1 MNTVHV
7 SDLSCAIWHLTE
19 HGDTGSVY
27 NLADKGDMS
36 ECPLLALILQ
46 QSC

>member
-7 SDLSCAIWHLTE
+7 QDVSRAIWHVTE
-19 HGDTGSVY
+19 HGATGSVY

-36 ECPLLALILQ
+36 EFLVARQ
-46 QSC
+46 